1 MMTMVMNPKTI
12 TATKLK
18 AQLLG
23 ALDEVQNT
31 GRPYVV
37 TKHGKP
43 VAKIVP
49 IIDDRPL
56 LGSVKM
62 LVSEDEL
69 LAPFDVEWNALRD

>member
-1 MMTMVMNPKTI
+1 MTMVMNPKTI

-23 ALDEVQNT
+23 ALDEVQST

-49 IIDDRPL
+49 ITDDRPL

-62 LVSEDEL
+62 LVSEEEL
-69 LAPFDVEWNALRD
+69 LAPIGIEWNAARD

>member
-1 MMTMVMNPKTI
+1 MMTMVMNPRTI

-23 ALDEVQNT
+23 ALDDVAASGQ
-31 GRPYVV
+31 PYVV

-49 IIDDRPL
+49 VDSNAPL
-56 LGSVKM
+56 RGSVKV
-62 LVSEDEL
+62 LVSDEEL
-69 LAPFDVEWNALRD
+69 FAPIDVEWDAMRR